1 MADLSHVIWVGGP
14 AGAGKTTVARRLARR
29 HGLRW
34 YGADTR
40 AWVHRERAAA
50 LGVPLP
56 DRGPG
61 HDRYERGTMV
71 LDDVRALPNA
81 PLVVVEGDPILPS
94 LTSAG
99 GHAVWLWPS
108 REVQR
113 ARLEQRHPDGIPP
126 RYLATWERMSPVFD
140 GPEPV
145 DGELIIVD
153 ALDIEATV
161 LAVAT
166 ALAPT
171 LDAGPRA
178 DSVGDR
184 QAMLRYGNQSIIGQ
198 YLSPATKPLTP
209 VSSDVAADFDCE
221 CGRQEC
227 RNTVRLRVVDARDLA
242 ASGRTAIL
250 APGHG

>member
-40 AWVHRERAAA
+40 TWVHRERAAA

-61 HDRYERGTMV
+61 HDRYDRGTMV

-113 ARLEQRHPDGIPP
+113 SRLERRHPDGIPP
-126 RYLATWERMSPVFD
+126 RHLVTWERLAPWLD
-140 GPEPV
+140 GESQVP
-145 DGELIIVD
+145 GELIIVD
-153 ALDIEATV
+153 GLDIEATIR
-161 LAVAT
+161 AVT
-166 ALAPT
+166 DALAPV
-171 LDAGPRA
+171 LAAGPCA
-178 DSVGDR
+178 DSVGER
-184 QAMLRYGNQSIIGQ
+184 QAMLRYGNASIISQ

-209 VSSDVAADFDCE
+209 VSSDAAADFDCE

-227 RNTVRLRVVDARDLA
+227 HTTVRLRVADARDLA
-242 ASGRTAIL
+242 SSGGSAIR
-250 APGHG
+250 APGH